1 MLLRNRPV
9 LKLGAG
15 GTSYSFYSATKN
27 RVRDRDNL
35 REEEEGDELETEE
48 VGRGEVTN
56 EDTHSVAYLDFNE
69 VLKMEKKEYFMMT
82 NPKEDP

>member
-35 REEEEGDELETEE
+35 REEEEGDELEWIIDEE
-48 VGRGEVTN
+48 DNCLILR
-56 EDTHSVAYLDFNE
+56 
-69 VLKMEKKEYFMMT
+69 K
-82 NPKEDP
+82 P